1 MDAFN
6 KVNATDETSKVL
18 AEIEG
23 LSSFGAMQM
32 LASKLTLWK
41 TKQTALEAGDTSVAW
56 SQVPLI
62 IDALIDQIGERD
74 KVKHPTLE
82 LLIGTAVMMRQLT
95 VNHGA
100 EMETAARRAQRAN
113 RPAKRGAAS
122 AWKPRIERSENKTGK
137 GR

>member
-23 LSSFGAMQM
+23 LSSSDAVQI
-32 LASKLTLWK
+32 LASKLQLWK

-62 IDALIDQIGERD
+62 IDALIDQIGECD
-74 KVKHPTLE
+74 KVKHPKLE
-82 LLIGTAVMMRQLT
+82 LLIGTAVMFELHWSPHSRFDLYSESMRSQL
-95 VNHGA
+95 H
-100 EMETAARRAQRAN
+100 
-113 RPAKRGAAS
+113 
-122 AWKPRIERSENKTGK
+122 RILISSVLDT
-137 GR
+137 